1 MLWTNPD
8 PGTVAFGDAVI
19 ITLICGALVVFWLT
33 HDRAKLDQLPMAPRL
48 SARWRRIPQAMR
60 RAIGSACLCVL
71 VGAGLA
77 VILNIASH

>member
-8 PGTVAFGDAVI
+8 RGTVAFGDAVI
-19 ITLICGALVVFWLT
+19 LTLICGALIVFWLT
-33 HDRAKLDQLPMAPRL
+33 HDRAELDQLPMASRL
-48 SARWRRIPQAMR
+48 RARWRRIPRAMR
-60 RAIGSACLCVL
+60 RGIGSACLCVL

>member
-1 MLWTNPD
+1 LDKPR
-8 PGTVAFGDAVI
+8 PRHGSIRHAVI

-48 SARWRRIPQAMR
+48 SARWHRIPQAMR

-77 VILNIASH
+77 VILIIASH